1 MKLTNLIHLMLSL
14 SDACNPSFSGAMPL
28 GLRPLNSLRDRH
40 RLLLPRN
47 LYHSLVSPHR
57 LLHSGIII
65 LILHYLVSQNSFHT
79 QAVESA
85 VARQFSPA
93 VRQPLVAEW
102 FRSSLPSP
110 APGEEELL
118 DRAGQ
123 LRLLQ
128 HLLETTHTSM
138 ARAAGLHGEEEGGLF
153 LTQQEIGQL
162 NNFYIRESLEQGEE
176 RVLYSVGGK

>member
-1 MKLTNLIHLMLSL
+1 MSESDMLQVQCFFSFGLSL
-14 SDACNPSFSGAMPL
+14 LSATDTGFCFPGISITRWF
-28 GLRPLNSLRDRH
+28 
-40 RLLLPRN
+40 
-47 LYHSLVSPHR
+47 
-57 LLHSGIII
+57 LHTDFYTQASASSTIWF
-65 LILHYLVSQNSFHT
+65 LHNNF

-128 HLLETTHTSM
+128 HLLETTHASM

-153 LTQQEIGQL
+153 LTEEEIEQL
-162 NNFYIRESLEQGEE
+162 NRFYIRESLEQGEE
-176 RVLYSVGGK
+176 RVLYTVGGK